1 MSLREQNKQRTR
13 RALGDAAIT
22 LFTEHGYDAVT
33 MADVA
38 ALAGVSRRTAFRYF
52 ASKDELV
59 MEHPA
64 EWMAVFDE
72 AVAAH
77 QHLPTG
83 ERLRLASHAIVAHI
97 ERDPDPVRQLLAL
110 TFAHP
115 TLTARYAA
123 SSHGWTARVAA
134 ELAGSTPEAEARQ
147 TADVSLEDKI
157 LAAAFMGMINA
168 VCETWAAADEP
179 MGPMID
185 LGFDAFAGA
194 FDR

>member
-38 ALAGVSRRTAFRYF
+38 TLAGVSRRTAFRYF

-72 AVAAH
+72 SVAAH

-83 ERLRLASHAIVAHI
+83 ERLRVASHAIVAHI

-115 TLTARYAA
+115 ALTARYAA
-123 SSHGWTARVAA
+123 SSHSWITRVAA
-134 ELAGSTPEAEARQ
+134 ELKGTGSH
-147 TADVSLEDKI
+147 VSLEDKI
-157 LAAAFMGMINA
+157 LAHRLRNLGH
-168 VCETWAAADEP
+168 CRRAD
-179 MGPMID
+179 GPD
-185 LGFDAFAGA
+185 
-194 FDR
+194 DRPWFRDIRRRVRSVLTRNRKGSDPF